1 MAAMR
6 SFGSVALLTFYAFTF
21 LFLTRGP
28 IQNRSKCLLR
38 RPLGLFSTRT
48 VFSSEAGLIFVVKL
62 GGKFK
67 LDLRSKS
74 YFKSSFPVT
83 KWTKHGSTLL
93 HIPGHDPPLD
103 ITVFS
108 DVSRNPGTQVLHF
121 EPTTRTHA
129 DLHTVSSRPKIS
141 YSRSELFKIRRVS
154 NCSLS
159 GRIFADLN
167 LAGLL
172 HLRGCRA
179 GRRDFIRGIKV
190 IASNRIEVEGTRY
203 ALEHAAGVNRN
214 NLISIPHAPQQ
225 LNHEQRQQPLKF
237 FLLNVRSIRKK
248 TLLLRDYIVEHDIDL
263 LAITETWLTDDS
275 SDEFYCR
282 DICPE
287 GYKIEQLPRN
297 YADGG
302 GVALVYR
309 RCFKVKKDVQTIHR
323 SFKLINIHITSA
335 CNHNLKLVVI
345 YRAPPSLEN
354 GFTVRMSFEEFSS
367 FLEGLGLTTSA
378 LLVAGDFNFH
388 IDEPNDC
395 DARRFLQVLESFDLI
410 QHVSEVTHKN
420 GHILD
425 LIITRSHEKL
435 VGRCTVD
442 NPFVSDHLA
451 VHSLLD
457 LAKIPLERKRIS
469 YRKIRDIDFSEF
481 CGQLEDTRLVRDA
494 ASFSLGELVYEYNT
508 TLKSLLDSHAPL
520 KNKTITLRPT
530 ALWYTEE
537 LRSEMKKPRA
547 LERCWRSSKR
557 ECDYSR
563 FKEQCLRV
571 NALIKKTK
579 VDYYSGIIQESS
591 NNPRTLFSTVNK
603 LLHKGVPTEYPSGC
617 ASDGDLANKFI
628 DFFGE
633 KITVLRNSL
642 DSTSDIVVESD
653 AIVHQCA
660 LPCFMSVSLSD
671 VSELLSKMTIKS
683 CPLDPVPASV
693 LLKQCTS
700 VLLPVMTQIV
710 NQSLNLAVFPDC
722 FKFALLNPLLKKPT
736 LDVEAL
742 SNFRPISN
750 LMFMSKLIEK
760 VVASQLI
767 NHISSNG
774 FDEILQS
781 AYKQFHSTE
790 TALVKVFN
798 DIVLDVDRNRTV
810 ILLLLDLSAAFDTV
824 DHTILIEG
832 LANRF
837 GLCDLALAWFK
848 SYLSDRTHFV
858 SICGARS
865 VTRPLSCGVPQG
877 SVLGRTL
884 YLLYTSPL
892 GDIVRQYNMGYH
904 FYADDTQLY
913 LSFNSLSGDDQA
925 YSVAQV
931 ESCIGDIDRWMSC
944 TELLVISSKY
954 RPRPSL
960 DSILVGDHRV
970 NRFDKAWNIGVV
982 LDETLSLD
990 NHVNSVCKSALFHLW
1005 NIAKIRMYLTSE
1017 STKTLVHAYVS
1028 CRLDNCD
1035 SLLLG
1040 SPKYMIQK
1048 LQRVQNCAARLVA
1061 GQPRATHIC
1070 LVLKELHWKPI
1081 EQ

>member
-1 MAAMR
+1 M
-6 SFGSVALLTFYAFTF
+6 SQPWLQGFTSVLYLPQSREITSM
-21 LFLTRGP
+21 G
-28 IQNRSKCLLR
+28 
-38 RPLGLFSTRT
+38 
-48 VFSSEAGLIFVVKL
+48 
-62 GGKFK
+62 
-67 LDLRSKS
+67 DLKRAS
-74 YFKSSFPVT
+74 
-83 KWTKHGSTLL
+83 
-93 HIPGHDPPLD
+93 
-103 ITVFS
+103 
-108 DVSRNPGTQVLHF
+108 
-121 EPTTRTHA
+121 
-129 DLHTVSSRPKIS
+129 
-141 YSRSELFKIRRVS
+141 
-154 NCSLS
+154 
-159 GRIFADLN
+159 
-167 LAGLL
+167 LL

-179 GRRDFIRGIKV
+179 GRRDLIRGIKV
-190 IASNRIEVEGTRY
+190 IASNRIEVEVPRH
-203 ALEHAAGVNRN
+203 APEHAKRVNKN
-214 NLISIPHAPQQ
+214 NLISIPLAPRL
-225 LNHEQRQQPLKF
+225 LNHQQRQRQQPLKF
-237 FLLNVRSIRKK
+237 VLLNVRSIRKK

-282 DICPE
+282 DICPD

-323 SFKLINIHITSA
+323 SFELINMHIASA
-335 CNHNLKLVVI
+335 YNHNLRLVVI
-345 YRAPPSLEN
+345 YRAPPSPEN
-354 GFTVRMSFEEFSS
+354 GFTVRMFLDEFSS
-367 FLEGLGLTTSA
+367 FLEGLVLTTSA

-395 DARRFLQVLESFDLI
+395 DARRFLQVLNSFDLI
-410 QHVSEVTHKN
+410 QHVSEATHKK

-425 LIITRSHEKL
+425 LIITRTHERL

-494 ASFSLGELVYEYNT
+494 ASFTLGELVFEYNT
-508 TLKSLLDSHAPL
+508 TLKSLLDRHAPL
-520 KNKTITLRPT
+520 KTKTITLRPT

-537 LRSEMKKPRA
+537 LRSEKKKRRA
-547 LERCWRSSKR
+547 LERRWRSSKL
-557 ECDYSR
+557 ESDYSR

-571 NALIKKTK
+571 KALIKKTK
-579 VDYYSGIIQESS
+579 VDYYSGIILGSS
-591 NNPRTLFSTVNK
+591 SNPRTLFNTVNK
-603 LLHKGVPTEYPSGC
+603 LLYKGVPAEYPSGF
-617 ASDGDLANKFI
+617 ASDGDLADRFI

-642 DSTSDIVVESD
+642 DSTSIAAESD
-653 AIVHQCA
+653 SSVQQCA
-660 LPCFMSVSLSD
+660 LSCFKSVTLSD
-671 VSELLSKMTIKS
+671 VSKLLSRMTIKS

-693 LLKQCTS
+693 LKQCTS
-700 VLLPVMTQIV
+700 VLLPVMTRIV
-710 NQSLNLAVFPDC
+710 NQSLSLAAFPDC
-722 FKFALLNPLLKKPT
+722 FKLALLNPLLKKPT
-736 LDVEAL
+736 LDVEVL

-750 LMFMSKLIEK
+750 LMFMSKLTEK

-774 FDEILQS
+774 LDEKLQS

-798 DIVLDVDRNRTV
+798 DIVLDVDRKRTV

-824 DHTILIEG
+824 DHTILIER
-832 LANRF
+832 LENRF
-837 GLCDLALAWFK
+837 GLRDLALAWFK

-858 SICGARS
+858 SIRGAQS
-865 VTRPLSCGVPQG
+865 VTRSLSCGVPQG
-877 SVLGRTL
+877 SVLGPIL

-892 GDIVRQYNMGYH
+892 GDIVRQYDMGYH

-913 LSFNSLSGDDQA
+913 LSFSSLSGDDQA

-931 ESCIGDIDRWMSC
+931 ESCVRDIDRWMSC
-944 TELLVISSKY
+944 NKLKLNRDKTELLVISSKY

-960 DSILVGDHRV
+960 DNILVCDHRV
-970 NRFDKAWNIGVV
+970 KRSDKARNIGVV
-982 LDETLSLD
+982 FDETLSLD
-990 NHVNSVCKSALFHLW
+990 KHVSSVCKSALFHLW

-1017 STKTLVHAYVS
+1017 STRTLVHAYVT
-1028 CRLDNCD
+1028 CQLDNCN
-1035 SLLLG
+1035 SLILG

-1061 GQPRATHIC
+1061 GQPRAAHIRP
-1070 LVLKELHWKPI
+1070 VLKELHWLPV
-1081 EQ
+1081 EQRITFKVLLLTFKALNNLAPPYLSQLIVPYNPTKNLRSAGKHLLEVPNVRLKSYGDRAFSVAAPKLWNEIPSFIKFSPSVDVFKSRLKTYLFRLAFN